1 MNELKT
7 ELYQR
12 FVKYASVDTTS
23 DPTQKTTPTTSSQMM
38 FAKMLADE
46 MPSAGF
52 TDVEMDEYGFVT
64 ATIEANTD
72 KPAPTVGFF
81 AHMDTVC
88 DFNGKGITPILHENY
103 QGGNVV
109 INEAKKMYLTPET
122 SPSLKRCIGHDLV
135 TSDGTSILAG
145 DDKLGISVIMTFAH
159 YLKNHPEVKHGKIRV
174 AFTVD
179 EETGTGIAYFDVD
192 RFDAEFAYTI
202 DGGQLGEIDYGNF
215 NADKFEIAIQGKNC
229 HPGSAKD
236 FMANPVRIAADIVSS
251 WPENRLPET
260 TEKEEGFI
268 LFMGMDGN
276 LEHATLRGIVRD
288 HDLTK
293 FENSKK
299 ELQDIINQKLQKYPN
314 AKITVQFTK
323 QYRNMKDVLEEKPQ
337 AMNVLKRALEDAGI
351 EYNLAQVRGGT
362 DGAQLTF
369 RGLPTPN
376 IFAGYEN
383 PHGPYEWLSLDWTEK
398 VFHIMKYIVTDLVK

>member
-1 MNELKT
+1 
-7 ELYQR
+7 
-12 FVKYASVDTTS
+12 
-23 DPTQKTTPTTSSQMM
+23 MM

-192 RFDAEFAYTI
+192 RFGAEFAYTI

-293 FENSKK
+293 FENFKK

-314 AKITVQFTK
+314 AKITMQFTK

-337 AMNVLKRALEDAGI
+337 AMHVLKRALEDAGI

>member
-1 MNELKT
+1 
-7 ELYQR
+7 
-12 FVKYASVDTTS
+12 
-23 DPTQKTTPTTSSQMM
+23 
-38 FAKMLADE
+38 MLFR
-46 MPSAGF
+46 S
-52 TDVEMDEYGFVT
+52 
-64 ATIEANTD
+64 
-72 KPAPTVGFF
+72 
-81 AHMDTVC
+81 DTVC

-192 RFDAEFAYTI
+192 RFGAEFAYTI

-293 FENSKK
+293 FENFKK

-314 AKITVQFTK
+314 AKITMQFTK

>member
-109 INEAKKMYLTPET
+109 INEAKK
-122 SPSLKRCIGHDLV
+122 CI
-135 TSDGTSILAG
+135 
-145 DDKLGISVIMTFAH
+145 
-159 YLKNHPEVKHGKIRV
+159 
-174 AFTVD
+174 
-179 EETGTGIAYFDVD
+179 
-192 RFDAEFAYTI
+192 
-202 DGGQLGEIDYGNF
+202 
-215 NADKFEIAIQGKNC
+215 
-229 HPGSAKD
+229 
-236 FMANPVRIAADIVSS
+236 
-251 WPENRLPET
+251 
-260 TEKEEGFI
+260 
-268 LFMGMDGN
+268 
-276 LEHATLRGIVRD
+276 
-288 HDLTK
+288 
-293 FENSKK
+293 
-299 ELQDIINQKLQKYPN
+299 
-314 AKITVQFTK
+314 
-323 QYRNMKDVLEEKPQ
+323 
-337 AMNVLKRALEDAGI
+337 
-351 EYNLAQVRGGT
+351 
-362 DGAQLTF
+362 
-369 RGLPTPN
+369 
-376 IFAGYEN
+376 
-383 PHGPYEWLSLDWTEK
+383 
-398 VFHIMKYIVTDLVK
+398 

>member
-12 FVKYASVDTTS
+12 FIKYVSVDTTS

-192 RFDAEFAYTI
+192 RFGAEFAYTI

>member
-12 FVKYASVDTTS
+12 FVKYVSVDTTS

-192 RFDAEFAYTI
+192 RFGAEFAYTI

-293 FENSKK
+293 FENFKK